1 MNIRDLKYIV
11 AVAELKHFG
20 QAAQACFV
28 SQPTLSGQVRKL
40 EERLNIKL
48 FERTKRSVRITP
60 EGEQI
65 ISHAKEILRHVKN
78 LEQSAQ
84 TLNDPYSGEI
94 RIGMIPTIGPYLTP
108 ILLPAMARLLPQL
121 QHELQENLTEVLELQ
136 LIEGGIDA
144 AFIATPVQDS
154 RLTQIPLYDEPFWAA
169 LPNRH
174 PLAEEETID
183 IQDFGTEEIMLL
195 EDGHCFR
202 DQVLSFCEIV
212 LKNELSVKTQKTS
225 LTTILA
231 LVGAGAG
238 VTLVPAMSQS
248 GSWITDAGIALRR
261 EKTGTAKRSVILAFR
276 KSYPRRLLVEK
287 LADIVCAVVPDT
299 VYPVRR

>member
-1 MNIRDLKYIV
+1 MV
-11 AVAELKHFG
+11 TVAELKHFG
-20 QAAQACFV
+20 QAAHACFV
-28 SQPTLSGQVRKL
+28 SQPTISGQIRKL
-40 EERLNIKL
+40 EERLNVKL
-48 FERTKRSVRITP
+48 FERNKRLVRITP

-65 ISHAKEILRHVKN
+65 IAHAKEILRHVEN
-78 LEQSAQ
+78 LEETAKA
-84 TLNDPYSGEI
+84 LNDPLSGEL

-108 ILLPAMARLLPQL
+108 ILLPSIARLLPQL
-121 QHELQENLTEVLELQ
+121 RHELREDLTEVLELQ
-136 LIEGGIDA
+136 LLEGGIDA

-154 RLTQIPLYDEPFWAA
+154 RLTQIRLYDEPFWAA
-169 LPNRH
+169 LPNGH
-174 PLAEEETID
+174 PLAEKETID

-202 DQVLSFCEIV
+202 DQVLSFCELV
-212 LKNELSVKTQKTS
+212 LKNELNVKTQKTS

-238 VTLVPAMSQS
+238 VTLVPAMSLS
-248 GSWITDAGIALRR
+248 GSWVTDAGIALRR
-261 EKTGTAKRSVILAFR
+261 EKTGTAKRSITLTFR
-276 KSYPRRLLVEK
+276 KSYPRRLLLER